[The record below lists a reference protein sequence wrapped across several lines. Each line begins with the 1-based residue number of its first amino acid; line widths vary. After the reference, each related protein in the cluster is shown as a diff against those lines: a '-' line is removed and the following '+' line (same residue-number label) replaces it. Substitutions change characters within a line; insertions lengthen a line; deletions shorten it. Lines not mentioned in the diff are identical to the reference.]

1 MQNRLTNEQIKA
13 AFDAAL
19 VKLDA
24 MIEKHGDKFPSSSS
38 KDGKYASTENRGGWT
53 QCFYTGML
61 FLAYEYSGNQKYLDA
76 ALSHVDSFITRVDE
90 MIGCDPQFG

>member
-1 MQNRLTNEQIKA
+1 MQNKLTEAQLKA

-24 MIEKHGDKFPSSSS
+24 MIEKHGELFPSSSS
-38 KDGKYASTENRGGWT
+38 AKLKYPTIENRGGWT

-61 FLAYEYSGNQKYLDA
+61 FLA
-76 ALSHVDSFITRVDE
+76 
-90 MIGCDPQFG
+90 

>member
-1 MQNRLTNEQIKA
+1 MQNKLTDAQLTA

-24 MIEKHGDKFPSSSS
+24 MIEKHGELFPSSSS
-38 KDGKYASTENRGGWT
+38 KGLKYPTIENRGGWT

-61 FLAYEYSGNQKYLDA
+61 FLAYEYSKNKKNKRNQKISGNCCLVNNK
-76 ALSHVDSFITRVDE
+76 LF
-90 MIGCDPQFG
+90 